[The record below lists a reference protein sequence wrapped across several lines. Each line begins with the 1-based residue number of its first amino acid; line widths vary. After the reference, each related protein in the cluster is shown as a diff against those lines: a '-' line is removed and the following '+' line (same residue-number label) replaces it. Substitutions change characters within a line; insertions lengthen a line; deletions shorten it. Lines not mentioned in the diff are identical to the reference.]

1 MIYVESL
8 QEMKLGFWEK
18 NRTG

>member
-8 QEMKLGFWEK
+8 QKMNLGFWEK